1 MDTLGTSSS
10 FSININNNNI
20 FNNFITNTNNTEC
33 NDEKNVCA
41 ICTFKNCNNSNKFI
55 CYECLYNYHLSHDK
69 KCLPIK
75 EFNIEN
81 YQNYFHSFIEKIR
94 ETTIKQVN
102 EIYSFIDKLEEKK
115 YKNIIELIKI
125 NNLDLTFELPL
136 EVNIFD
142 KLKISI
148 WLKMKKLINDTFSI
162 IQSQIF
168 DEGIRLNLFYKSFD
182 KLLFNSNLDEREQNY
197 KFKSST
203 NFILKGLGITS
214 IKNKHIKIQ
223 IKNENKI
230 LNNEKFDLIN
240 SENLTPIIFK
250 NPICINANYTYT
262 IYLNGVYGFPFLKN
276 EKINDKGN
284 IKFISFPENPILSF
298 LLIEDNLN
306 LK

>member
-1 MDTLGTSSS
+1 M
-10 FSININNNNI
+10 
-20 FNNFITNTNNTEC
+20 
-33 NDEKNVCA
+33 
-41 ICTFKNCNNSNKFI
+41 
-55 CYECLYNYHLSHDK
+55 
-69 KCLPIK
+69 
-75 EFNIEN
+75 
-81 YQNYFHSFIEKIR
+81 
-94 ETTIKQVN
+94 
-102 EIYSFIDKLEEKK
+102 
-115 YKNIIELIKI
+115 IKI

-240 SENLTPIIFK
+240 SENLTPIIFQS
-250 NPICINANYTYT
+250 PICINANFTYT
-262 IYLNGVYGFPFLKN
+262 IYLNGVYGFPFLK
-276 EKINDKGN
+276 KA
-284 IKFISFPENPILSF
+284 
-298 LLIEDNLN
+298 
-306 LK
+306 